1 MLITNLYT
9 VKSTELIDNTLT
21 SVITINPNH
30 NIFEGHFPENPVLPG
45 VVQLQIIKELLEE
58 EFKKPLMLTMGSN
71 IKYTSIIV
79 PKQDEEIQV
88 SIGIT
93 FIDDTIK
100 VNTVIKNT
108 DTVFLKF
115 KGTYKFINPFK

>member
-1 MLITNLYT
+1 MLISDLYT
-9 VKSTELIDNTLT
+9 VKNTELIDNTLN

-58 EFKKPLMLTMGSN
+58 EFKKTLMLTRGSN

-79 PKQDEEIQV
+79 PKKDEELQV
-88 SIGIT
+88 SIGLK
-93 FIDDTIK
+93 FIDNTIK
-100 VNTVIKNT
+100 VNTIIKNT

-115 KGTYKFINPFK
+115 KGTYTQIK